1 MKDVSELIEFV
12 TLHFPTATIGED
24 NDGQIVIYT
33 DLAET
38 PDGWIVPYE
47 AAQ

>member
-1 MKDVSELIEFV
+1 MDANELIRKVLE
-12 TLHFPTATIGED
+12 LFPTATIGED